1 MAKENTTMRR
11 IILVPVL
18 IIVALLAIIG
28 GVGYWIYNGYMYYGT
43 DDAQVSGQIV
53 NVSAPTA
60 GQLQTFT
67 MKRGDTVTAGQ
78 TIGTI
83 SESGA
88 ATTATAP
95 RTTSVNITSPISG
108 TILQTSA
115 VQGQSVTPGL
125 SIVQLTNL
133 SNVNITAYVD
143 ENSINNVKVGQD
155 VDVKVDAYSDT
166 TYTGHVQQI
175 VQAAASTFSLLP
187 TQDNASGNF
196 TKVSQRIPVIINIDG
211 NGGKALLPG
220 MSANVTIHI
229 H

>member
-1 MAKENTTMRR
+1 MRR
-11 IILVPVL
+11 VILVPVL
-18 IIVALLAIIG
+18 ITVALLAIIG
-28 GVGYWIYNGYMYYGT
+28 GVAYWIYNGYMYYGT

-53 NVSAPTA
+53 NVSAPAA

-67 MKRGDTVTAGQ
+67 VKQGDTVTAGQ

-83 SESGA
+83 TETGA
-88 ATTATAP
+88 TATTATAP

-115 VQGQSVTPGL
+115 VQGQSVSPGL

-155 VDVKVDAYSDT
+155 VDIKVDAYSDT

>member
-1 MAKENTTMRR
+1 MRR
-11 IILVPVL
+11 VILVPVL

-53 NVSAPTA
+53 NVSAPTT

-67 MKRGDTVTAGQ
+67 VKQGDTVTAGQ

-83 SESGA
+83 TSTGA

-108 TILQTSA
+108 TILQTLA
-115 VQGQSVTPGL
+115 VQGQPVSPGL

-133 SNVNITAYVD
+133 GSVNITAYVD
-143 ENSINNVKVGQD
+143 ENAINNVKVGQD

-196 TKVSQRIPVIINIDG
+196 TKVSQRIPVIISIDG

-220 MSANVTIHI
+220 MSASVTIHI

>member
-1 MAKENTTMRR
+1 MRR
-11 IILVPVL
+11 VILVPVL
-18 IIVALLAIIG
+18 ITVALLAIIG
-28 GVGYWIYNGYMYYGT
+28 GVGYWIYDGYMYYNT
-43 DDAQVSGQIV
+43 DDAQISGQIV
-53 NVSAPTA
+53 NVSAPVA

-67 MKRGDTVTAGQ
+67 VKQGDIVTAGQ

-83 SESGA
+83 SSTGA
-88 ATTATAP
+88 ATATAAP
-95 RTTSVNITSPISG
+95 RITVVNVTSPISG

-115 VQGQSVTPGL
+115 VQGQSVAPGL

-133 SNVNITAYVD
+133 NTVNITAYVD
-143 ENSINNVKVGQD
+143 ESAINNIKVGQD

-196 TKVSQRIPVIINIDG
+196 TKVSQRIPVIISIDG

-220 MSANVTIHI
+220 MSASVTIHI

>member
-1 MAKENTTMRR
+1 MRR
-11 IILVPVL
+11 VILVPVL
-18 IIVALLAIIG
+18 ITIALLAIIG
-28 GVGYWIYNGYMYYGT
+28 GVAYWIYNGYMYYNT

-53 NVSAPTA
+53 NVSAPAT

-67 MKRGDTVTAGQ
+67 VKQGDTVTAGQ

-83 SESGA
+83 TSTGA
-88 ATTATAP
+88 ATATGTTA
-95 RTTSVNITSPISG
+95 RGTTIDITSPISG

-133 SNVNITAYVD
+133 NSVNITAYVD
-143 ENSINNVKVGQD
+143 EGSLNNIKVGQD
-155 VDVKVDAYSDT
+155 VDIHVDAYSDT
-166 TYTGHVQQI
+166 SYTGHVQQI

-196 TKVSQRIPVIINIDG
+196 TKVSQRIPVIISLDG
-211 NGGKALLPG
+211 NAGKALLPG
-220 MSANVTIHI
+220 MSAEVTIHI